1 LGAIEPN
8 WPAGNRQLLSFTV
21 MPGSITIPAEHSIL
35 RRTRNAQFP
44 RTIEMKPLFGLF
56 AIVATVFFLWM
67 IAEPAAAQPAPAQS
81 ATVGH
86 TFTKDTVIYVSDFEL
101 DTQNV
106 TMDKGGVVGQN
117 RPGVLERPRKREQ
130 HNPEAQ
136 AKKLVNVMAE
146 NLVSDLQKAGY
157 KAQRLAASE
166 TQPVSGARVDG
177 VFTEVDEGSR
187 IHRAVIGFGSG
198 QATMNLYVTLADLA
212 HPDNPLYTVSQDDAS
227 KDKMGAVITMNPYVA
242 AAKFVMEKNAPE
254 KMVKKTAGEISA
266 QVVDQM
272 KQHGAVPPP
281 K

>member
-1 LGAIEPN
+1 
-8 WPAGNRQLLSFTV
+8 
-21 MPGSITIPAEHSIL
+21 MPGSTYYPC
-35 RRTRNAQFP
+35 RTLDFAPHQKYSFP
-44 RTIEMKPLFGLF
+44 RTIDMKLRSGLF
-56 AIVATVFFLWM
+56 AIVETLCFVWM
-67 IAEPAAAQPAPAQS
+67 IARPVVAQTAPARS
-81 ATVGH
+81 AAVVQ
-86 TFTKDTVIYVSDFEL
+86 TFPRDTVIYVSDFEL

-106 TMDKGGVVGQN
+106 TVDKGGVVGQN
-117 RPGVLERPRKREQ
+117 RPGILERPRKREQ
-130 HNPEAQ
+130 QNPEAQ

-157 KAQRLAASE
+157 QAQRLTASE
-166 TQPVSGARVDG
+166 APPVSGARVDG

-212 HPDNPLYTVSQDDAS
+212 HPDNPLYTVSQADAS

-266 QVVDQM
+266 QVVNQM
-272 KQHGAVPPP
+272 KQSGAIPPL